1 MLSQLRL
8 RQKKW
13 FSKKDVFVFLGS
25 GVQVKVNR
33 FSEIFASDGGKYYF
47 DLLCIIALFLAKE
60 VFFTF

>member
-1 MLSQLRL
+1 MLSKLRL

-47 DLLCIIALFLAKE
+47 DLLCIIALL
-60 VFFTF
+60 